1 MIPPGGLA
9 GSRLRRETTT
19 VKAMMDLF
27 CADHHRTSGAL
38 CDECDVLW
46 EYARARL
53 EKCPFQE
60 GKTTCAKCPVH
71 CYRSEMR
78 ERIRGV
84 MKYSGPRMLG
94 KHPIMSVLHILDGIR
109 AEPIGQHAKKLM
121 ERRRAG

>member
-1 MIPPGGLA
+1 MQKPGLFKD
-9 GSRLRRETTT
+9 SRIGRETTT

-27 CADHHRTSGAL
+27 CADHHGSIGTL
-38 CDECDVLW
+38 CDECSVLW

-84 MKYSGPRMLG
+84 MVYSGPRMLW
-94 KHPIMSVLHILDGIR
+94 KHPVLSVLHILDGIR
-109 AEPIGQHAKKLM
+109 VEPIGPFAKKRTDRLSS
-121 ERRRAG
+121 G